1 MRKNAD
7 RDKDSRVT
15 ARGVLVQSETWVM
28 GGGEDRAIYV
38 YASDIIGLRRS

>member
-28 GGGEDRAIYV
+28 GGGRIAQFMYMRVI
-38 YASDIIGLRRS
+38 L